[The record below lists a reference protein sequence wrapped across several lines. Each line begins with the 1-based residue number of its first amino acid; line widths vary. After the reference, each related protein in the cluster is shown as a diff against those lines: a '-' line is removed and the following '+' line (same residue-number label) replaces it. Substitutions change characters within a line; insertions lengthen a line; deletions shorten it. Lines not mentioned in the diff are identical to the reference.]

1 MEYVLMAI
9 SAVTA
14 LFAIGLSSYGYA
26 LLKTFKGG
34 ELEKPFKILA
44 PSGFI
49 LAASEATSIFGST
62 IIDDWL
68 INVIQITAR
77 SLFILTLFLGFHRF
91 SKLWVAQ
98 KEVDKV

>member
-26 LLKTFKGG
+26 LLKTFRGG

-44 PSGFI
+44 PSGLVF
-49 LAASEATSIFGST
+49 AASEAAAIIGST
-62 IIDDWL
+62 VIDDWL
-68 INVIQITAR
+68 VNVIQITTRA
-77 SLFILTLFLGFHRF
+77 LFVLTLFIGFHRF
-91 SKLWVAQ
+91 SQLWVAHKQ
-98 KEVDKV
+98 VDQV